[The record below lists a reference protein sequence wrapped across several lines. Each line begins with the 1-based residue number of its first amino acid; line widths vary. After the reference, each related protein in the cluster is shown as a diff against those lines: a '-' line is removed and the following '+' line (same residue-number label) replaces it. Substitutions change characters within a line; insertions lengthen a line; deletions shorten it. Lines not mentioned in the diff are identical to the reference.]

1 MSKSADIL
9 EVIKIRPFLFLWL
22 GQVASQIAINM
33 LTYILA
39 IRVYQATGSNTQVSI
54 LVLSIAVP
62 ALLFGMLAGVFVD
75 RAENKHVLVYCNV
88 LRMIA
93 VLGFFLSSETL
104 IWVVVLAAFMSTVTQ
119 FFVPAEAPTIPIL
132 VPQKLLLTANSLF
145 TFTFYGSMIVGFV
158 IAGPVLRIFGPRNVF
173 LVLSFMFFMAALS
186 VRFLP
191 GTSVRRAFLKTV
203 KRFSERMLRV
213 KQLDL
218 SILYSRVVT
227 IKSELFEG
235 YKFIRNNRSVLAA
248 ISLLVSAQASIT
260 VLGALAPG
268 FADKVLS
275 IDIEDSSMLLMGP
288 AAVGLILGALFV
300 GQFGKRWKRTTLIN
314 AGILM
319 GGFSLMFMSF
329 TNRLRGV
336 NVELL
341 YFGIIMVFFLGIAN
355 ALIDVTCNTI
365 LQSETTDDFRGRVY
379 GVLTALVGGVSV
391 LPVILAGIFSDII
404 GVGRV
409 MFFIGFMILFVWFY
423 RLRKLSYN

>member
-22 GQVASQIAINM
+22 GQVASQVAINM

-158 IAGPVLRIFGPRNVF
+158 VAGPALRIFGARNVF
-173 LVLSFMFFMAALS
+173 LVLSFMFFMAAFF

-191 GTSVRRAFLKTV
+191 GTSVRQAFLKTL
-203 KRFSERMLRV
+203 KRFSNFELPAT
-213 KQLDL
+213 K
-218 SILYSRVVT
+218 ILT

-235 YKFIRNNRSVLAA
+235 YKFIRNNRSVLVA
-248 ISLLVSAQASIT
+248 ISLLVSAQASIA

-288 AAVGLILGALFV
+288 AAIGLILGALFV
-300 GQFGKRWKRTTLIN
+300 GQYGRRWKKTVLIN

-336 NVELL
+336 NIELL

-365 LQSETTDDFRGRVY
+365 LQSETTEDFRGRVY
-379 GVLTALVGGVSV
+379 GVLMALVGGVSV
-391 LPVILAGIFSDII
+391 LPVILAGVFSDII

-409 MFFIGFMILFVWFY
+409 MFFIGFMILFAWFY